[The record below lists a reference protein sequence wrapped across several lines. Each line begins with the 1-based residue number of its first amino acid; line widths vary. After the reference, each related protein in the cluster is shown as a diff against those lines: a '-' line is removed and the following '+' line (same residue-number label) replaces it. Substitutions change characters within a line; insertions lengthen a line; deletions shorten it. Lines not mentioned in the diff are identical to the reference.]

1 MLKSKDNKRN
11 MRDEGV
17 EVRVAR
23 GTSDL
28 WNVPELRDIVSETWA
43 DIGNKSGGQRLFA
56 NASGDDQGRSMISD
70 AMEMS
75 NTIEDLQGQLKE
87 QQVDMRLQN
96 EQVRDYLEQV
106 KQQDKQIEELLTK
119 QEAVEAEK
127 MQRIKK
133 ISEIAA
139 AANYCL
145 TQVGAPLLD
154 VKGIEENGEELGCLG
169 QVLDSLKVL
178 GSEIASARGE
188 ATSKSADH
196 VAIVVPSPSESQ
208 PNSPES
214 QQVVQKNLLT
224 VNSAKSK
231 ASDDSKVN
239 VQQQLSVGSKLQT
252 IEEESLS
259 IFALENQLNEKD
271 QTVRLQLIE
280 IESLKEK
287 LLLLEDQLNINNNL
301 ISPTTVSE
309 MKTAATAGKGL
320 RIPQHKIDHKDLNAP
335 LETGQDAEDANE
347 VDEVRRVSTVSEIKG
362 LDAVD
367 NRIRSQTVDQIKSK
381 QAEIDQLKQA
391 LNDQIRSK
399 QEWMQKI

>member
-1 MLKSKDNKRN
+1 MKSKDNKRN

-133 ISEIAA
+133 I
-139 AANYCL
+139 
-145 TQVGAPLLD
+145 
-154 VKGIEENGEELGCLG
+154 
-169 QVLDSLKVL
+169 
-178 GSEIASARGE
+178 
-188 ATSKSADH
+188 
-196 VAIVVPSPSESQ
+196 
-208 PNSPES
+208 
-214 QQVVQKNLLT
+214 
-224 VNSAKSK
+224 
-231 ASDDSKVN
+231 
-239 VQQQLSVGSKLQT
+239 
-252 IEEESLS
+252 
-259 IFALENQLNEKD
+259 
-271 QTVRLQLIE
+271 
-280 IESLKEK
+280 
-287 LLLLEDQLNINNNL
+287 
-301 ISPTTVSE
+301 
-309 MKTAATAGKGL
+309 
-320 RIPQHKIDHKDLNAP
+320 
-335 LETGQDAEDANE
+335 
-347 VDEVRRVSTVSEIKG
+347 
-362 LDAVD
+362 
-367 NRIRSQTVDQIKSK
+367 
-381 QAEIDQLKQA
+381 
-391 LNDQIRSK
+391 
-399 QEWMQKI
+399 